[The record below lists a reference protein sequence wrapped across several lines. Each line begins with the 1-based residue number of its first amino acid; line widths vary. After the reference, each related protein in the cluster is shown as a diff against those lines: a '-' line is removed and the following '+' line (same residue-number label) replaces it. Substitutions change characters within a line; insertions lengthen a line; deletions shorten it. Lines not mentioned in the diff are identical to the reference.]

1 MAQALLKAVLTGE
14 YQQGAQ
20 LFEALK
26 RPGAQ
31 DFRWG
36 GVCHLH
42 LGDALKARRLL
53 LMAVAKGDQA
63 ARVELATCLRFEG
76 EFAAARAQL
85 SSLDVER
92 MTARDAALALRE
104 AAVLEQQ
111 CGEVTQAAA
120 LLDEAWSHAVSADL
134 LVQSAV
140 AQSIAL
146 VAAHQGN
153 DVKAEAYLQFAEEH
167 ANAMRRVYVLL
178 ARAASATYLGRFE
191 DAEQALSAAERRATS
206 CPLAT
211 ALLAYR
217 WGMWFSAQ
225 GQWNQA
231 RESFGRAIH
240 LAREQQQPET
250 EFYAQLGLTALAT
263 AGGDETAER
272 GSLARA
278 KALVK
283 TPRAQAYLDWRLGA
297 AMVRQANPRGL
308 ERLNAASGYF
318 QTSGCTREV
327 IWVLLHLVE
336 AHAVLGS
343 PVAAREALREAADAH
358 LMLGSQQHLALE
370 LNGLARTRQLLD
382 TLTEHEYE
390 RVLCGPSS
398 TAMPVAEVTLVTLGS
413 PAILVNGQRVR
424 LQMKKFVEVLAF
436 LLKEGETTLGTLQ
449 TEVFRGVSQT
459 RSKNY
464 IHQVRHELK
473 RLVPGLSVP
482 YAAATQTYRLH
493 CEGVHLTWD
502 WQQARDALLSS
513 ERDVMLTASFNVKTF
528 LQDSD
533 SEWVETERERMSR
546 WIIRVGLETMDTW
559 YSAGDYAK
567 CVKLAERLIE
577 IDPLDE
583 GLHDFLI
590 RATAQVKG
598 VSAAR
603 TVCWESRTLFAREV
617 GYIPPLLDT
626 LAQQLQHK
634 LPN

>member
-1 MAQALLKAVLTGE
+1 MAQALLKAVLTGD

-20 LFEALK
+20 LFETLK
-26 RPGAQ
+26 RPRAQ

-53 LMAVAKGDQA
+53 LTAVAKGDQA
-63 ARVELATCLRFEG
+63 AQVELATCLRFEG
-76 EFAAARAQL
+76 EFTAARAQL
-85 SSLDVER
+85 NSLEIAQ

-104 AAVLEQQ
+104 VAILEQH
-111 CGEVTQAAA
+111 CGEVARAAA
-120 LLDEAWSHAVSADL
+120 LLDEAWSHAVAADP

-167 ANAMRRVYVLL
+167 ANTMRRVYVLL
-178 ARAASATYLGRFE
+178 TRAASTTYLGKFE
-191 DAEQALSAAERRATS
+191 DAKRALSAAERQVTS
-206 CPLAT
+206 CPLSSS
-211 ALLAYR
+211 LLAYR

-225 GQWNQA
+225 GQWSQA
-231 RESFGRAIH
+231 REAFGRAIH
-240 LAREQQQPET
+240 LAHEQQQPET
-250 EFYAQLGLTALAT
+250 EFYAQLGVTALAT
-263 AGGDETAER
+263 AGGDKVAER
-272 GSLARA
+272 SSLVRA
-278 KALVK
+278 ETLVK

-297 AMVRQANPRGL
+297 AMVRQANPCGL
-308 ERLNAASGYF
+308 KRLNAALRSF
-318 QTSGCTREV
+318 QASGCTREV
-327 IWVLLHLVE
+327 VWVLLHLVE
-336 AHAVLGS
+336 AQTTLGS
-343 PVAAREALREAADAH
+343 PMAAREALRQAADAH
-358 LMLGSQQHLALE
+358 LMLGGQQHLALE
-370 LNGLARTRQLLD
+370 LNGLAHTRQILD
-382 TLTEHEYE
+382 TLTEHDYE

-398 TAMPVAEVTLVTLGS
+398 PTMSVTEVTLVTLGS

-424 LQMKKFVEVLAF
+424 PQMKKFVEVLAF
-436 LLKEGETTLGTLQ
+436 LLKEGETKLGTLQ
-449 TEVFRGVSQT
+449 TEIFGGVPPS

-473 RLVPGLSVP
+473 KLVPGLSVP
-482 YAAATQTYRLH
+482 YDPTTQTYRVH
-493 CEGVHLTWD
+493 CRGVHLTWD
-502 WQQARDALLSS
+502 WQQAQDALLSS
-513 ERDVMLTASFNVKTF
+513 ERDVMLTASLNVKNF

-546 WIIRVGLETMDTW
+546 WIIRVGLETMDVW

-590 RATAQVKG
+590 RATVQAKG

-617 GYIPPLLDT
+617 GHIPPLLDT
-626 LAQQLQHK
+626 LTQQLQRE

>member
-1 MAQALLKAVLTGE
+1 MAQALLKAVLSGE
-14 YQQGAQ
+14 YQQGVR
-20 LFEALK
+20 LFEAMR

-42 LGDALKARRLL
+42 LSDVLKARRLL
-53 LMAVAKGDQA
+53 LTAVAKGDQA
-63 ARVELATCLRFEG
+63 ARVDLATCLRFEG

-85 SSLDVER
+85 DALDVDQ
-92 MTARDAALALRE
+92 MAARDAALALRE
-104 AAVLEQQ
+104 AAILEQQ
-111 CGEVTQAAA
+111 CGEVARAAA
-120 LLDEAWSHAVSADL
+120 LLDEAWSYAVSAGP

-178 ARAASATYLGRFE
+178 ARAASATYIGKFG
-191 DAEQALSAAERRATS
+191 DAEQALKAAQRHRTN
-206 CPLAT
+206 CPLAA
-211 ALLAYR
+211 ALLPYR

-225 GQWNQA
+225 GQGSQA
-231 RESFGRAIH
+231 QEAFGRAVH

-263 AGGDETAER
+263 AVGDEVAER
-272 GSLARA
+272 SSLARA

-297 AMVRQANPRGL
+297 ALVRHADSCGL
-308 ERLNAASGYF
+308 ERLNTALRYF
-318 QTSGCTREV
+318 QANGCAREV
-327 IWVLLHLVE
+327 VWVLLHLTE
-336 AHAVLGS
+336 AHALLGS
-343 PVAAREALREAADAH
+343 PTAAREALREAADAH
-358 LMLGSQQHLALE
+358 VMLGGQQHLTVE
-370 LNGLARTRQLLD
+370 LSGLARTRQLLD
-382 TLTEHEYE
+382 TLAVHEYE
-390 RVLCGPSS
+390 RVLCGPPGP
-398 TAMPVAEVTLVTLGS
+398 AIPVAEVTLVTLGS

-449 TEVFRGVSQT
+449 TEVFT
-459 RSKNY
+459 DAPPARSKNY
-464 IHQVRHELK
+464 IHQLRHELK

-482 YAAATQTYRLH
+482 YDTTTQTYRVH
-493 CEGVHLTWD
+493 CGGVHLTWD

-513 ERDVMLTASFNVKTF
+513 ERDVMLTANLNVKNF

-546 WIIRVGLETMDTW
+546 WIVRVGLETMDAW

-567 CVKLAERLIE
+567 CVKLAQRLIE

-590 RATAQVKG
+590 RATAQFSG

-603 TVCWESRTLFAREV
+603 ILCWESRTLFAREV
-617 GYIPPLLDT
+617 GHVPPLLDT
-626 LAQQLQHK
+626 LAQQLQQSH
-634 LPN
+634 

>member
-1 MAQALLKAVLTGE
+1 MAQALFKAVLAGE
-14 YQQGAQ
+14 YQQGVR

-26 RPGAQ
+26 RPVAQ
-31 DFRWG
+31 NFRWG

-42 LGDALKARRLL
+42 LGDVLKARRLL
-53 LMAVAKGDQA
+53 LTAVAKGDQA
-63 ARVELATCLRFEG
+63 ARADLATCLRFEG
-76 EFAAARAQL
+76 EFAAAQAQL
-85 SSLDVER
+85 SSLDVEK

-104 AAVLEQQ
+104 GAILEQQ
-111 CGEVTQAAA
+111 CGEVARAAA
-120 LLDEAWSHAVSADL
+120 LLDEAWSHAVAADS

-167 ANAMRRVYVLL
+167 ANAMRRVYVQL
-178 ARAASATYLGRFE
+178 ARAASATYLGKFR
-191 DAEQALSAAERRATS
+191 DAEQALSAAKQHATS
-206 CPLAT
+206 CPLSS
-211 ALLAYR
+211 ALLPYR
-217 WGMWFSAQ
+217 WGMWFYAQ
-225 GQWNQA
+225 GQWHQA
-231 RESFGRAIH
+231 REGFERAVH

-263 AGGDETAER
+263 VVGDEVSER

-297 AMVRQANPRGL
+297 ALIRQSDPRGL
-308 ERLNAASGYF
+308 ERLNAASRYF
-318 QTSGCTREV
+318 QASGCAREV
-327 IWVLLHLVE
+327 VWVLLHLTE
-336 AHAVLGS
+336 AHALLGS
-343 PVAAREALREAADAH
+343 PTAAREALRAAADAH
-358 LMLGSQQHLALE
+358 VMLGGQQHLTAQLS
-370 LNGLARTRQLLD
+370 GLARTRQLLD
-382 TLTEHEYE
+382 TLAEHEYE
-390 RVLCGPSS
+390 RVLCSPPGP
-398 TAMPVAEVTLVTLGS
+398 TIPVAEVTLVTLGS
-413 PAILVNGQRVR
+413 PAILVNGQRIR

-436 LLKEGETTLGTLQ
+436 LLKEEETTLATVQ
-449 TEVFRGVSQT
+449 AEVFSDIPPA

-482 YAAATQTYRLH
+482 YEPTTQTYRVH

-502 WQQARDALLSS
+502 WHQARDALLSS
-513 ERDVMLTASFNVKTF
+513 ERDVMLTADFNVKNF

-533 SEWVETERERMSR
+533 SEWVEMERERMSR
-546 WIIRVGLETMDTW
+546 WIVRVGLETMDAW

-577 IDPLDE
+577 IEPLDE

-590 RATAQVKG
+590 RATAQVSG

-603 TVCWESRTLFAREV
+603 TICWESRTLFAREV
-617 GYIPPLLDT
+617 GHVPHLLDV
-626 LAQQLQHK
+626 LAQRLQHQQ
-634 LPN
+634 LN

>member
-1 MAQALLKAVLTGE
+1 MAQALLNAVLSGQ

-26 RPGAQ
+26 RPVAQ

-36 GVCHLH
+36 GICHLH
-42 LGDALKARRLL
+42 LGDVLKARRLL
-53 LMAVAKGDQA
+53 LTAVAKGNQA
-63 ARVELATCLRFEG
+63 ARIDLATCLRFEG

-85 SSLDVER
+85 SGLDVDQ

-104 AAVLEQQ
+104 GAILEQQ
-111 CGEVTQAAA
+111 CGEITRAAA
-120 LLDEAWSHAVSADL
+120 LLDEAWSHAVSADP

-178 ARAASATYLGRFE
+178 ARAASATYLGKFKA
-191 DAEQALSAAERRATS
+191 AEQALAAAEKHATS
-206 CPLAT
+206 CPLAA
-211 ALLAYR
+211 ALLPYR

-225 GQWNQA
+225 GQFQQA
-231 RESFGRAIH
+231 RERFGRAVH

-263 AGGDETAER
+263 AVGDEVAER
-272 GSLARA
+272 SSLARA

-297 AMVRQANPRGL
+297 ALIRHSNPRGF
-308 ERLNAASGYF
+308 ERLEAASGYF
-318 QTSGCTREV
+318 QASGCTREV
-327 IWVLLHLVE
+327 IWVLLHLTE
-336 AHAVLGS
+336 AQALLG
-343 PVAAREALREAADAH
+343 PPTAAREALREAADAH
-358 LMLGSQQHLALE
+358 VMLGGQQHLALE

-382 TLTEHEYE
+382 TLAAHEYE
-390 RVLCGPSS
+390 RVLCSPPGP
-398 TAMPVAEVTLVTLGS
+398 AVPVAEVTVVTLGS

-436 LLKEGETTLGTLQ
+436 LLKEEKTTLATLQ
-449 TEVFRGVSQT
+449 AEVFSDVPPA

-473 RLVPGLSVP
+473 RLVPGLSVL
-482 YAAATQTYRLH
+482 YDAATQTYRVH

-502 WQQARDALLSS
+502 WQQAQDALLSS
-513 ERDVMLTASFNVKTF
+513 ERDVMLTANLNVRNF

-546 WIIRVGLETMDTW
+546 WIVRVGLETMDAW

-567 CVKLAERLIE
+567 CVKLAGRLIE
-577 IDPLDE
+577 IEPLDE

-590 RATAQVKG
+590 RATAQVSG
-598 VSAAR
+598 VGAAR
-603 TVCWESRTLFAREV
+603 TLCWESRTLFAREV
-617 GYIPPLLDT
+617 GHVPHLLDV
-626 LAQQLQHK
+626 LAQQLQHQQ
-634 LPN
+634 PN

>member
-1 MAQALLKAVLTGE
+1 MAQALLKAVLSGE
-14 YQQGAQ
+14 YQQGVQ

-26 RPGAQ
+26 RPAAQ

-42 LGDALKARRLL
+42 LGDMLKARRLL
-53 LMAVAKGDQA
+53 LMAVTKGDQA

-85 SSLDVER
+85 SALDVDQ

-104 AAVLEQQ
+104 AAILEQQ
-111 CGEVTQAAA
+111 CGEITRAAA
-120 LLDEAWSHAVSADL
+120 LLDEAWSHAVSAAL

-153 DVKAEAYLQFAEEH
+153 DVKAEAYLRFTEEH

-178 ARAASATYLGRFE
+178 ARAASATYLGKFK
-191 DAEQALSAAERRATS
+191 DAQQALSAAEKHVTS
-206 CPLAT
+206 CPLAA
-211 ALLAYR
+211 ALLPYR

-225 GQWNQA
+225 GQWHRA
-231 RESFGRAIH
+231 REGFERAVH

-250 EFYAQLGLTALAT
+250 EFYAQLGLTAVAT
-263 AGGDETAER
+263 ATGDETAER

-278 KALVK
+278 KALIK
-283 TPRAQAYLDWRLGA
+283 TPRAQAYLDWRQGA
-297 AMVRQANPRGL
+297 ALIRQGDPHGFKQ
-308 ERLNAASGYF
+308 LNAALDYF
-318 QTSGCTREV
+318 RASGCTREV
-327 IWVLLHLVE
+327 VWVLLHLTE
-336 AHAVLGS
+336 AHALLGS
-343 PVAAREALREAADAH
+343 PKAAREAIREAADAH
-358 LMLGSQQHLALE
+358 VMLGGQQHLSLE

-382 TLTEHEYE
+382 TLAAHDYE
-390 RVLCGPSS
+390 RVLCAPP
-398 TAMPVAEVTLVTLGS
+398 TPALPVAQVSLVTLGS
-413 PAILVNGQRVR
+413 PAILINGQRVR

-436 LLKEGETTLGTLQ
+436 LLKKGETTLGTLQ
-449 TEVFRGVSQT
+449 MEVSGGVPPG

-482 YAAATQTYRLH
+482 YDPTTQTYRVR

-502 WQQARDALLSS
+502 WQQAQDALLSS
-513 ERDVMLTASFNVKTF
+513 ERDVMLTANLNVRNF

-533 SEWVETERERMSR
+533 SEWVGTERERMSR
-546 WIIRVGLETMDTW
+546 WIVRIGLETMDAW

-590 RATAQVKG
+590 RATAQVSG
-598 VSAAR
+598 VGAAR
-603 TVCWESRTLFAREV
+603 TICWESRTLFAREV
-617 GYIPPLLDT
+617 GHVPHLLDV
-626 LAQQLQHK
+626 LAQRLQHQQ
-634 LPN
+634 PN

>member
-1 MAQALLKAVLTGE
+1 MAQALLKAVLSGE
-14 YQQGAQ
+14 YQQGVQ

-42 LGDALKARRLL
+42 LSDVLKARRLL

-63 ARVELATCLRFEG
+63 ARVDLATCLRFEG

-85 SSLDVER
+85 GGLDVDK

-104 AAVLEQQ
+104 GAILEQQ
-111 CGEVTQAAA
+111 CGEGVRAAT
-120 LLDEAWSHAVSADL
+120 LLDEAWSHAVGADP

-167 ANAMRRVYVLL
+167 ANAMRLVYVQL
-178 ARAASATYLGRFE
+178 ARAASATYLGKFR
-191 DAEQALSAAERRATS
+191 DAEQALNAAEKHVTS
-206 CPLAT
+206 CPLSS
-211 ALLAYR
+211 ALLPYR
-217 WGMWFSAQ
+217 WGVWSYAQ
-225 GQWNQA
+225 GQWQQA
-231 RESFGRAIH
+231 REAFGRAVR
-240 LAREQQQPET
+240 LAHEQQQPET
-250 EFYAQLGLTALAT
+250 EFYAHLGLTALAT
-263 AGGDETAER
+263 AVGDEVAER
-272 GSLARA
+272 SSLARA

-283 TPRAQAYLDWRLGA
+283 TSRSQAYLDWRLGA
-297 AMVRQANPRGL
+297 ALVRHADPCSL
-308 ERLNAASGYF
+308 ERLNTALRYFQASG
-318 QTSGCTREV
+318 CAREV
-327 IWVLLHLVE
+327 VWVLLHLTE
-336 AHAVLGS
+336 AHALLSS
-343 PVAAREALREAADAH
+343 PTAAREALREAADAH
-358 LMLGSQQHLALE
+358 IMLGGQQHLTVE

-382 TLTEHEYE
+382 RLAEHEYE
-390 RVLCGPSS
+390 RVLCGPPGP
-398 TAMPVAEVTLVTLGS
+398 TIPVAEVTLVTLGS

-436 LLKEGETTLGTLQ
+436 LLQHRETTLGSLQ
-449 TEVFRGVSQT
+449 TEVFSDVPPARA
-459 RSKNY
+459 KNY

-482 YAAATQTYRLH
+482 YDAATHMYRVH

-502 WQQARDALLSS
+502 WQQAQDALLSS
-513 ERDVMLTASFNVKTF
+513 ERDVMLTANLNVRNF
-528 LQDSD
+528 LQGSD

-546 WIIRVGLETMDTW
+546 WIVRVGLETMDAW

-567 CVKLAERLIE
+567 CVKLAGRLIE

-590 RATAQVKG
+590 RATAQVSG

-603 TVCWESRTLFAREV
+603 AISWESRTLFAREV
-617 GYIPPLLDT
+617 GHVPPLLDT
-626 LAQQLQHK
+626 LAQQLQQSH
-634 LPN
+634 

>member
-1 MAQALLKAVLTGE
+1 MAQALLKAVLAGE
-14 YQQGAQ
+14 YQRGVQ

-36 GVCHLH
+36 GVCYLH
-42 LGDALKARRLL
+42 LSDVLKARCLL
-53 LMAVAKGDQA
+53 LTAVAKGDQA
-63 ARVELATCLRFEG
+63 ARVDLATCLRFKG
-76 EFAAARAQL
+76 EFVAARAQL
-85 SSLDVER
+85 DALDVDQ
-92 MTARDAALALRE
+92 MAARDAALALRE
-104 AAVLEQQ
+104 AAILEQQ
-111 CGEVTQAAA
+111 CGEVARAAA
-120 LLDEAWSHAVSADL
+120 LLDEAWSHAVGASP

-178 ARAASATYLGRFE
+178 ARAASATYIGKFG
-191 DAEQALSAAERRATS
+191 DAEQALNAAGRHHAS
-206 CPLAT
+206 CPLAA
-211 ALLAYR
+211 ALLSYR
-217 WGMWFSAQ
+217 WGMWFYAQ
-225 GQWNQA
+225 GQSQQA
-231 RESFGRAIH
+231 REAFGQAVR
-240 LAREQQQPET
+240 LAHEQQQPET

-263 AGGDETAER
+263 AVGDEASER

-297 AMVRQANPRGL
+297 ALVRQADLRGL
-308 ERLNAASGYF
+308 ERLNTALGYF
-318 QTSGCTREV
+318 QTSGCSREMV
-327 IWVLLHLVE
+327 WVLLHLTE
-336 AHAVLGS
+336 AHALLGS
-343 PVAAREALREAADAH
+343 PTAAHEALREAADAH
-358 LMLGSQQHLALE
+358 VMLGGQQHLTLE
-370 LNGLARTRQLLD
+370 LSGLARTRQLLD
-382 TLTEHEYE
+382 TLAAHEYE
-390 RVLCGPSS
+390 RVLCGPPGP
-398 TAMPVAEVTLVTLGS
+398 TIPVAEVTLVTLGS

-449 TEVFRGVSQT
+449 TEVFT
-459 RSKNY
+459 DAPPARSKNY

-482 YAAATQTYRLH
+482 YDTTTQTYRVH

-502 WQQARDALLSS
+502 WQQAQDVLLSS
-513 ERDVMLTASFNVKTF
+513 ERDVMLTADLNVRNF

-546 WIIRVGLETMDTW
+546 WIVRVGLETMDAW

-567 CVKLAERLIE
+567 CVKLAQRLIE
-577 IDPLDE
+577 IEPLDE

-590 RATAQVKG
+590 RATAQFSG

-603 TVCWESRTLFAREV
+603 TLCWESRTLFVREV
-617 GYIPPLLDT
+617 GHVPPLLDI
-626 LAQQLQHK
+626 LAQQLQQSH
-634 LPN
+634 

>member
-1 MAQALLKAVLTGE
+1 MAQVLLKAVLTGD
-14 YQQGAQ
+14 YQQGVQ
-20 LFEALK
+20 LFEAMR

-42 LGDALKARRLL
+42 LGDVLEARRLL
-53 LMAVAKGDQA
+53 LTAVGKGDQA

-85 SSLDVER
+85 GGLDVDT

-104 AAVLEQQ
+104 GAILEQQ
-111 CGEVTQAAA
+111 CGEVARAAT
-120 LLDEAWSHAVSADL
+120 LLDEAWSHAVGADP

-167 ANAMRRVYVLL
+167 ANDMRRVYVLL
-178 ARAASATYLGRFE
+178 ARAASATYLGKFG
-191 DAEQALSAAERRATS
+191 DAEQALNAAGKHGIS
-206 CPLAT
+206 CPLAV
-211 ALLAYR
+211 ALLPYR
-217 WGMWFSAQ
+217 WGMWSYAQ
-225 GQWNQA
+225 AQWQRA
-231 RESFGRAIH
+231 REAFGRAVR
-240 LAREQQQPET
+240 LAHEQQQPET
-250 EFYAQLGLTALAT
+250 EFYAQLGLTAIAT
-263 AGGDETAER
+263 AVGDEVAER
-272 GSLARA
+272 SSLARA

-297 AMVRQANPRGL
+297 ALVRQADLRGL
-308 ERLNAASGYF
+308 ERLNTALGYF
-318 QTSGCTREV
+318 QTSGCSREMV
-327 IWVLLHLVE
+327 WVLLHLTE
-336 AHAVLGS
+336 AHALLAS
-343 PVAAREALREAADAH
+343 PTAAREALREAADAH
-358 LMLGSQQHLALE
+358 IMLGGQQHLIVE
-370 LNGLARTRQLLD
+370 LSGLARTRQLLG
-382 TLTEHEYE
+382 TLAEHEYE
-390 RVLCGPSS
+390 RVLCSPPGP
-398 TAMPVAEVTLVTLGS
+398 AVPVAEVTLVTLGN
-413 PAILVNGQRVR
+413 PAILVNGQRAR

-436 LLKEGETTLGTLQ
+436 LLKKEKTTLATLQ
-449 TEVFRGVSQT
+449 SEVFSDVPPA

-482 YAAATQTYRLH
+482 YDAATHMYRVH

-513 ERDVMLTASFNVKTF
+513 ERDVMLTADLNVRNF

-533 SEWVETERERMSR
+533 SEWVETERECMSR
-546 WIIRVGLETMDTW
+546 WIVRVGLETMDAW
-559 YSAGDYAK
+559 YSAGDYSK
-567 CVKLAERLIE
+567 CVKLAGRLIE
-577 IDPLDE
+577 IEPLDE

-590 RATAQVKG
+590 RATAQVSG

-603 TVCWESRTLFAREV
+603 TLCWESRTLFAREV
-617 GYIPPLLDT
+617 GHVPPLLDT
-626 LAQQLQHK
+626 LAQRLHQSH
-634 LPN
+634 

>member
-1 MAQALLKAVLTGE
+1 MAQALLKAVLAGE

-31 DFRWG
+31 DFRWV

-42 LGDALKARRLL
+42 LGDVLKARRLL
-53 LMAVAKGDQA
+53 LTAVAKGDQA

-85 SSLDVER
+85 SGLDVEQ
-92 MTARDAALALRE
+92 MTGRDAALALRE
-104 AAVLEQQ
+104 TAILEQQ
-111 CGEVTQAAA
+111 CGEVARAAA
-120 LLDEAWSHAVSADL
+120 LLDEAWSHAVAADP

-153 DVKAEAYLQFAEEH
+153 DVKAEAYLQFAEQH

-178 ARAASATYLGRFE
+178 ARAASTTYLGKFRA
-191 DAEQALSAAERRATS
+191 AEQALDAAQMHITS
-206 CPLAT
+206 CPLSS
-211 ALLAYR
+211 ALLPYY
-217 WGMWFSAQ
+217 WGMWSYAQ
-225 GQWNQA
+225 GQWHQA
-231 RESFGRAIH
+231 RQSFGRAVH

-250 EFYAQLGLTALAT
+250 EFYAQLGLTAVST
-263 AGGDETAER
+263 AKRDEASER

-283 TPRAQAYLDWRLGA
+283 TPRAQAYLDWRQGA
-297 AMVRQANPRGL
+297 ALARRADRRGL
-308 ERLNAASGYF
+308 ERLNAALGYF
-318 QTSGCTREV
+318 QTSGCAREV
-327 IWVLLHLVE
+327 VWVLLHLVE
-336 AHAVLGS
+336 AQAILGS

-358 LMLGSQQHLALE
+358 LMLGGQQHLALE

-382 TLTEHEYE
+382 TLAEHEYE
-390 RVLCGPSS
+390 RVLCGPPVS
-398 TAMPVAEVTLVTLGS
+398 AMPVAQVTLVTLGS

-449 TEVFRGVSQT
+449 TEVFSGVPSG

-482 YAAATQTYRLH
+482 YDAATQTYQVH

-502 WQQARDALLSS
+502 WQQTQDTLLSP
-513 ERDVMLTASFNVKTF
+513 ERDVMLTDSFNVKNF

-546 WIIRVGLETMDTW
+546 WIIRVGLETMDVW

-617 GYIPPLLDT
+617 GHVPPLLDT